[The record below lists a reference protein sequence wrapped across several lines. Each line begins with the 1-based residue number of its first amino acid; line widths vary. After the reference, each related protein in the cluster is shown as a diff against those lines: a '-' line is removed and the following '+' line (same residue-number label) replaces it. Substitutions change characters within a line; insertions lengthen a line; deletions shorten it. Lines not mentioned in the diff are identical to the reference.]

1 MTKRKTKDAG
11 SKSQQNLYGKN
22 FSKKSKPKA
31 SGSRGRTKRKFAT
44 GGKVK

>member
-1 MTKRKTKDAG
+1 MTKKNKISG

-22 FSKKSKPKA
+22 FFKKSKPKA
-31 SGSRGRTKRKFAT
+31 SGSRGRTKRKFAI